1 MKILVTGG
9 AGFIG
14 SNIVDALVEEN
25 HEVAIVDNL
34 STGLKENINPKA
46 KFFEGDITSNDAL
59 REIFE
64 KFSPEAIF
72 HLAAQ
77 INVRHSVE
85 DPLKDIRVNIIGTV
99 NILLLAEKYEVKK
112 FIYSS
117 TGGAIY
123 GDDVERPTPETAEE
137 RPISPYGM
145 DKLSAERF
153 IEYFKNRNPSMQAI
167 NLRYANVYGP
177 RQNPHGEAGVI
188 SIFTPKM
195 LKGEPVEVWGD
206 GEQTRDYV
214 YVGDVVAVNLAALEF
229 DGSGTYNIGTGV
241 ETSVNKLA
249 EIVQAATGFKG
260 AIRHI
265 EAKEGEQRASSLS
278 YQKAYQDLGWKPEVE
293 FEEGVKRTVEWY
305 KKASKASE

>member
-14 SNIVDALVEEN
+14 SNIVDALIEKD

-34 STGLKENINPKA
+34 STGLKENINQKA
-46 KFFEGDITSNDAL
+46 KFYEGDITSREIL
-59 REIFE
+59 EEIFE

-85 DPLKDIRVNIIGTV
+85 DPLKDIKVNVIGTV
-99 NILLLAEKYEVKK
+99 NLLTLAEEYEVKK

-153 IEYFKNRNPSMQAI
+153 IEYFKGRNPSLKTI
-167 NLRYANVYGP
+167 CLRYANVYGP

-195 LKGEPVEVWGD
+195 LKEEPIEVWGD

-249 EIVQAATGFKG
+249 EIVQAATDSQSEVK
-260 AIRHI
+260 HV
-265 EAKEGEQRASSLS
+265 EAKEGEQKASSLS

-305 KKASKASE
+305 RNRSNK